1 MAWFTPPYADGSLG
15 ITHTDEGA
23 IKWLSKK
30 DCNTLLDVGCSTGGQ
45 VALAIKN
52 GWKAFGLEVDPRVIN
67 GQANVALINC
77 CVNPV
82 IFHHPFDV
90 VWSVEVA
97 EHIPAMY
104 EYKYLTTLVENCGKY
119 LILTASQ
126 KEENMPLHVN
136 CKPLDYWIEK
146 IEGMG
151 MKYNGKLYKDLL
163 KNSTMKREFLEE
175 TGMMFEQIA
184 LVTIVGTLAGFGYT
198 GATYIN
204 RLENLEAKIGGLGE
218 AVDAQQA
225 IEERFAGIETS
236 VDYINK
242 SIDEGIDVS
251 LKAHAESI
259 NLLGSQLEGLSVA
272 VKNLEKDV
280 EKLED
285 GDKNPLAN

>member
-30 DCNTLLDVGCSTGGQ
+30 DCNTFLDVGCSTGGQ

-146 IEGMG
+146 IESMG

-163 KNSTMKREFLEE
+163 KNSTMKREFLKE
-175 TGMMFEQIA
+175 TGMMFEQNPTKEWRKNT
-184 LVTIVGTLAGFGYT
+184 VW
-198 GATYIN
+198 
-204 RLENLEAKIGGLGE
+204 ENKE
-218 AVDAQQA
+218 
-225 IEERFAGIETS
+225 
-236 VDYINK
+236 
-242 SIDEGIDVS
+242 
-251 LKAHAESI
+251 
-259 NLLGSQLEGLSVA
+259 
-272 VKNLEKDV
+272 
-280 EKLED
+280 
-285 GDKNPLAN
+285 

>member
-15 ITHTDEGA
+15 ITHTDKGA
-23 IKWLSKK
+23 IKWLSNKGC
-30 DCNTLLDVGCSTGGQ
+30 DTLLDVGCSTGGQ
-45 VALAIKN
+45 VSLAIEQ

-77 CVNPV
+77 CVTPV

-136 CKPLDYWIEK
+136 CKPLDYWVEK

-151 MKYNGKLYKDLL
+151 MQYNGKLYKELL
-163 KNSTMKREFLEE
+163 KHSTMKREFLKE
-175 TGMMFEQIA
+175 TGMMFEQDP
-184 LVTIVGTLAGFGYT
+184 LKNWRKNTVW
-198 GATYIN
+198 
-204 RLENLEAKIGGLGE
+204 ENKE
-218 AVDAQQA
+218 
-225 IEERFAGIETS
+225 
-236 VDYINK
+236 
-242 SIDEGIDVS
+242 
-251 LKAHAESI
+251 
-259 NLLGSQLEGLSVA
+259 
-272 VKNLEKDV
+272 
-280 EKLED
+280 
-285 GDKNPLAN
+285 